1 MSLPRQVNTNDIVSV
16 RLKRKLEYRGHV
28 LFETIRPNF
37 VFQLLHFL
45 KNNNP
50 LYSDIEINLL
60 NIPDEF
66 VDNKN
71 SEDIHSNQIDNNK
84 EIPIEDFDEPIPIVI
99 DETDKS
105 EIFKLETTLNPLDE
119 FRSNANVNVTHAN

>member
-1 MSLPRQVNTNDIVSV
+1 MKQ
-16 RLKRKLEYRGHV
+16 KLEYRGHV